1 MLADSYGNKNST
13 NSIDAIASYNQG
25 VHQFL
30 GAEPGVEASFR
41 AAISADPNF
50 TLGHIGLAREM
61 QLRGRSDDMKQSL
74 NTAFETSQSLSA
86 REQSHLNVSSLLLRG
101 KSAEARAAVY
111 EHVKEWPRDVLIAQ
125 MCTSVFGLIGFSGL
139 PGREAE
145 QLAFMTNLAPN
156 YGDDWWC
163 KAQLAFA
170 QLEVGQ
176 LDEASINIEEAL
188 LSNPNSAHS
197 KHIRAHLYYENLQDE
212 DGLSYL
218 QGHWANYDPSGALY
232 NHISWH
238 VGLWSLEAGN
248 LEQMWDVLDKHISP
262 DNSQG
267 PPLNI
272 LTDSAALLFRAELA
286 GVEVTPERWK
296 GLSAYAMTKFAN
308 PGLGFADLH
317 AAITHARAG
326 NIEALENIIANA
338 KGPVS
343 TLTKKVAKAY
353 RHMQE
358 GEWLSASELFMSV
371 VRENAR
377 FGGSNAQRD
386 LLDFSLAACLIHQGR
401 TREAKTIL
409 AITRPRALQ
418 KDIILGLHLTQ
429 IVSILEIVNA
439 ALVAEDRRRLI
450 RLTNREDKLNG
461 QRPNLIDYVTRA
473 SYCPQPVSQTMSE
486 RMHNTAIRHIC
497 F

>member
-1 MLADSYGNKNST
+1 MLDDSYGNKIST
-13 NSIDAIASYNQG
+13 SSVDAIESYNQG

-30 GAEPGVEASFR
+30 GAEPGVEVSFK
-41 AAISADPNF
+41 AAISADPEF
-50 TLGHIGLAREM
+50 TLAYIGLAREM
-61 QLRGRSDDMKQSL
+61 QLRGRSGDLKQSL
-74 NTAFETSQSLSA
+74 DKAFETDQNLSA
-86 REQSHLNVSSLLLRG
+86 REQSHLSVSSLLLRG
-101 KSAEARAAVY
+101 KSAEARVAVY

-125 MCTSVFGLIGFSGL
+125 MCSSVFGLIGFSGL

-145 QLAFMTNLAPN
+145 QLSFMTNLVSN

-163 KAQLAFA
+163 RAQLAFA

-176 LDEASINIEEAL
+176 LDEAGINIEEAL

-212 DGLSYL
+212 DGLRYL
-218 QGHWANYDPSGALY
+218 QRHWENYDPSGALY

-238 VGLWSLEAGN
+238 VGLWSLETGN
-248 LEQMWDVLDKHISP
+248 LEQMWSVLDKHISP
-262 DNSQG
+262 DNNQG
-267 PPLNI
+267 PPLNV
-272 LTDSAALLFRAELA
+272 LTDMAALLFRAELA
-286 GVEVTPERWK
+286 GVEVNSKRWRD
-296 GLSAYAMTKFAN
+296 LSAYAITKFAN
-308 PGLGFADLH
+308 PGLGFADFH

-343 TLTKKVAKAY
+343 DLTKKVARAY
-353 RHMQE
+353 LYMQDAD
-358 GEWLSASELFMSV
+358 WLSASEIFTSV
-371 VRENAR
+371 VREHAR

-418 KDIILGLHLTQ
+418 KDIISGLH
-429 IVSILEIVNA
+429 
-439 ALVAEDRRRLI
+439 
-450 RLTNREDKLNG
+450 
-461 QRPNLIDYVTRA
+461 
-473 SYCPQPVSQTMSE
+473 
-486 RMHNTAIRHIC
+486 
-497 F
+497 

>member
-1 MLADSYGNKNST
+1 MLDDSYGNKVST
-13 NSIDAIASYNQG
+13 DSIEAITSYNTG

-30 GAEPGVEASFR
+30 GAEPGVEASFK
-41 AAISADPNF
+41 AAISADPKF
-50 TLGHIGLAREM
+50 TLAHIGLAREM
-61 QLRGRSDDMKQSL
+61 QLRGRSNDVKQSL
-74 NTAFETSQSLSA
+74 ETAVEVGQHLSD
-86 REQSHLNVSSLLLRG
+86 REQSHLNVSNLLLRG
-101 KSAEARAAVY
+101 KSTEARVAVY

-145 QLAFMTNLAPN
+145 QLSFMTNLTPN

-176 LDEASINIEEAL
+176 LDEAGINIEEAL

-218 QGHWANYDPSGALY
+218 QKHWKNYDPSGALY

-238 VGLWSLEAGN
+238 VGLWSLETGN
-248 LEQMWDVLDKHISP
+248 LEQMWNILDNHISP

-267 PPLNI
+267 PPLNV
-272 LTDSAALLFRAELA
+272 LTDTAALLFRAELA
-286 GVEVTPERWK
+286 GVEVPLKRWND
-296 GLSAYAMTKFAN
+296 LSAYAMTKFAN
-308 PGLGFADLH
+308 PSLGFADFH

-326 NIEALENIIANA
+326 NVEALENIIANA

-343 TLTKKVAKAY
+343 GLTKKVAKAY
-353 RHMQE
+353 RHMQDE
-358 GEWLSASELFMSV
+358 EWLSASELFTSV
-371 VRENAR
+371 VREHAC

-401 TREAKTIL
+401 KQEAKTIL

-418 KDIILGLHLTQ
+418 KEIISGLH
-429 IVSILEIVNA
+429 
-439 ALVAEDRRRLI
+439 
-450 RLTNREDKLNG
+450 
-461 QRPNLIDYVTRA
+461 
-473 SYCPQPVSQTMSE
+473 
-486 RMHNTAIRHIC
+486 
-497 F
+497 

>member
-1 MLADSYGNKNST
+1 MIFMRGSFYTYIQRALKRGDAMLDDSYGNRVST
-13 NSIDAIASYNQG
+13 NSIEATMSYNAG

-30 GAEPGVEASFR
+30 GAEPGVEVSFR

-50 TLGHIGLAREM
+50 TLAHIGLAREM
-61 QLRGRSDDMKQSL
+61 QLRGRSDDVKQSL
-74 NTAFETSQSLSA
+74 NTAFETSQNLSA
-86 REQSHLNVSSLLLRG
+86 REQSHLSASSLLLRG

-111 EHVKEWPRDVLIAQ
+111 EHVKEWPCDVLIAQ

-145 QLAFMTNLAPN
+145 QLSFMTNLTPN

-176 LDEASINIEEAL
+176 LDEAGINIEEAL

-218 QGHWANYDPSGALY
+218 QRHWENYDPSGALY

-238 VGLWSLEAGN
+238 VGLWSLETGN
-248 LEQMWDVLDKHISP
+248 LEQMWNVLDKHISP

-267 PPLNI
+267 PPLNV
-272 LTDSAALLFRAELA
+272 LTDTVALLFRAELA
-286 GVEVTPERWK
+286 GVEVTPERWRD
-296 GLSAYAMTKFAN
+296 LSAYAMTKFAN
-308 PGLGFADLH
+308 PGLGFADFH

-343 TLTKKVAKAY
+343 DLTKKVARAY
-353 RHMQE
+353 LYMQDAN
-358 GEWLSASELFMSV
+358 WLSASELFTSV
-371 VRENAR
+371 VREHAR

-386 LLDFSLAACLIHQGR
+386 LLDFSLAACLLHQGR
-401 TREAKTIL
+401 KREAKTIL

-418 KDIILGLHLTQ
+418 KDIISGLH
-429 IVSILEIVNA
+429 
-439 ALVAEDRRRLI
+439 
-450 RLTNREDKLNG
+450 
-461 QRPNLIDYVTRA
+461 
-473 SYCPQPVSQTMSE
+473 
-486 RMHNTAIRHIC
+486 
-497 F
+497 

>member
-1 MLADSYGNKNST
+1 MN
-13 NSIDAIASYNQG
+13 
-25 VHQFL
+25 
-30 GAEPGVEASFR
+30 
-41 AAISADPNF
+41 
-50 TLGHIGLAREM
+50 
-61 QLRGRSDDMKQSL
+61 
-74 NTAFETSQSLSA
+74 
-86 REQSHLNVSSLLLRG
+86 
-101 KSAEARAAVY
+101 
-111 EHVKEWPRDVLIAQ
+111 
-125 MCTSVFGLIGFSGL
+125 
-139 PGREAE
+139 
-145 QLAFMTNLAPN
+145 
-156 YGDDWWC
+156 
-163 KAQLAFA
+163 
-170 QLEVGQ
+170 
-176 LDEASINIEEAL
+176 
-188 LSNPNSAHS
+188 
-197 KHIRAHLYYENLQDE
+197 
-212 DGLSYL
+212 YL
-218 QGHWANYDPSGALY
+218 QRHWANYDPSGALY

-371 VRENAR
+371 VREHAR

-418 KDIILGLHLTQ
+418 KDIISGLH
-429 IVSILEIVNA
+429 
-439 ALVAEDRRRLI
+439 
-450 RLTNREDKLNG
+450 
-461 QRPNLIDYVTRA
+461 
-473 SYCPQPVSQTMSE
+473 
-486 RMHNTAIRHIC
+486 
-497 F
+497 

>member
-1 MLADSYGNKNST
+1 MLVDSYGNKNST
-13 NSIDAIASYNQG
+13 NSVDAIASYNQG

-41 AAISADPNF
+41 TAISADPNF

-61 QLRGRSDDMKQSL
+61 QLRGRSDDMKKSL
-74 NTAFETSQSLSA
+74 NTAFETSQNLSA

-145 QLAFMTNLAPN
+145 QLSFMTNLAPN

-176 LDEASINIEEAL
+176 LDEAGINIEEAL
-188 LSNPNSAHS
+188 ISNPNSAHS

-212 DGLSYL
+212 DGLNYL
-218 QGHWANYDPSGALY
+218 QRHWANYDPSGALY

-286 GVEVTPERWK
+286 GVEVTPERWR

-371 VRENAR
+371 VREHAR

-418 KDIILGLHLTQ
+418 KDIISGLH
-429 IVSILEIVNA
+429 
-439 ALVAEDRRRLI
+439 
-450 RLTNREDKLNG
+450 
-461 QRPNLIDYVTRA
+461 
-473 SYCPQPVSQTMSE
+473 
-486 RMHNTAIRHIC
+486 
-497 F
+497 

>member
-1 MLADSYGNKNST
+1 MIFMRGSVFKYVQRALKRGDAMLDDSYGNRVST
-13 NSIDAIASYNQG
+13 NSIEATMSYNAG

-30 GAEPGVEASFR
+30 GAEPGVEVSFR

-50 TLGHIGLAREM
+50 TLAHIGLAREM
-61 QLRGRSDDMKQSL
+61 QLRGRSDDVKQSL

-86 REQSHLNVSSLLLRG
+86 REQSHLSVSSLLLRG

-111 EHVKEWPRDVLIAQ
+111 EHVKEWPCDVLIAQ

-145 QLAFMTNLAPN
+145 QLSFMTNLTPN

-176 LDEASINIEEAL
+176 LDEAGINIEEAL

-218 QGHWANYDPSGALY
+218 QRHWENYDPSGALY

-238 VGLWSLEAGN
+238 VGLWSLETGN
-248 LEQMWDVLDKHISP
+248 LEQMWNVLDKHISP

-267 PPLNI
+267 PPLNV
-272 LTDSAALLFRAELA
+272 LTDTVALLFRAELA
-286 GVEVTPERWK
+286 GVEVTPERWRD
-296 GLSAYAMTKFAN
+296 LSAYAMTKFAN
-308 PGLGFADLH
+308 PGLGFADFH
-317 AAITHARAG
+317 AAITYARAG

-343 TLTKKVAKAY
+343 DLTKKVARAY
-353 RHMQE
+353 LYMQDAN
-358 GEWLSASELFMSV
+358 WLSASELFTSV
-371 VRENAR
+371 VREHAR

-386 LLDFSLAACLIHQGR
+386 LLDFSLAACLLHQGR
-401 TREAKTIL
+401 KREAKTIL

-418 KDIILGLHLTQ
+418 KDIISGLH
-429 IVSILEIVNA
+429 
-439 ALVAEDRRRLI
+439 
-450 RLTNREDKLNG
+450 
-461 QRPNLIDYVTRA
+461 
-473 SYCPQPVSQTMSE
+473 
-486 RMHNTAIRHIC
+486 
-497 F
+497 

>member
-1 MLADSYGNKNST
+1 MLDDSYGNKNST
-13 NSIDAIASYNQG
+13 NSVDAIASYNQG

-61 QLRGRSDDMKQSL
+61 QLRGRSDDVKQSL
-74 NTAFETSQSLSA
+74 NTAFETSQNLSA

-145 QLAFMTNLAPN
+145 QLSFMTNLAPN

-176 LDEASINIEEAL
+176 LDEAGINIEEAL
-188 LSNPNSAHS
+188 ISNPNSAHS

-212 DGLSYL
+212 DGLNYL
-218 QGHWANYDPSGALY
+218 QRHWANYDPSGALY

-248 LEQMWDVLDKHISP
+248 LEQMWDVWSPKVISLGAISAEFVQSTENSGMYIIHYPDKQTAISVFDKIKP
-262 DNSQG
+262 EVEEVRSQNRIQITEG
-267 PPLNI
+267 KR
-272 LTDSAALLFRAELA
+272 LFR
-286 GVEVTPERWK
+286 VD
-296 GLSAYAMTKFAN
+296 S
-308 PGLGFADLH
+308 
-317 AAITHARAG
+317 
-326 NIEALENIIANA
+326 
-338 KGPVS
+338 
-343 TLTKKVAKAY
+343 
-353 RHMQE
+353 
-358 GEWLSASELFMSV
+358 
-371 VRENAR
+371 
-377 FGGSNAQRD
+377 
-386 LLDFSLAACLIHQGR
+386 
-401 TREAKTIL
+401 
-409 AITRPRALQ
+409 
-418 KDIILGLHLTQ
+418 
-429 IVSILEIVNA
+429 
-439 ALVAEDRRRLI
+439 
-450 RLTNREDKLNG
+450 
-461 QRPNLIDYVTRA
+461 
-473 SYCPQPVSQTMSE
+473 
-486 RMHNTAIRHIC
+486 
-497 F
+497 

>member
-1 MLADSYGNKNST
+1 MLDDSYGNKIST
-13 NSIDAIASYNQG
+13 SSVDAIESYNQG

-30 GAEPGVEASFR
+30 GAEPGVEVSFK
-41 AAISADPNF
+41 AAISADPEF
-50 TLGHIGLAREM
+50 TLAYIGLAREM
-61 QLRGRSDDMKQSL
+61 QLRGRSGDLKQSL
-74 NTAFETSQSLSA
+74 DKAFETDQNLSA
-86 REQSHLNVSSLLLRG
+86 REQSHLSVSSLLLRG
-101 KSAEARAAVY
+101 KSAEARVAVY

-125 MCTSVFGLIGFSGL
+125 MCSSVFGLIGFSGL

-145 QLAFMTNLAPN
+145 QLSFMTNLVSN

-163 KAQLAFA
+163 RAQLAFA

-176 LDEASINIEEAL
+176 LDEAGINIEEAL

-212 DGLSYL
+212 DGLRYL
-218 QGHWANYDPSGALY
+218 QRHWENYDPSGALY

-238 VGLWSLEAGN
+238 VGLWSLETGN
-248 LEQMWDVLDKHISP
+248 LEQMWSVLDKHISP
-262 DNSQG
+262 DNNQG
-267 PPLNI
+267 PPLNV
-272 LTDSAALLFRAELA
+272 LTDMAALLFRAELA
-286 GVEVTPERWK
+286 GVEVNSKRWRD
-296 GLSAYAMTKFAN
+296 LSAYAITKFAN
-308 PGLGFADLH
+308 PGLGFADFH

-343 TLTKKVAKAY
+343 DLTKKVARAY
-353 RHMQE
+353 LYMQDAD
-358 GEWLSASELFMSV
+358 WLSASELFTSV
-371 VRENAR
+371 VREHAR

-418 KDIILGLHLTQ
+418 KDIISGLH
-429 IVSILEIVNA
+429 
-439 ALVAEDRRRLI
+439 
-450 RLTNREDKLNG
+450 
-461 QRPNLIDYVTRA
+461 
-473 SYCPQPVSQTMSE
+473 
-486 RMHNTAIRHIC
+486 
-497 F
+497 

>member
-1 MLADSYGNKNST
+1 VIFMRGSFSKYIQRALKRGDAMLDDSYGNRVST
-13 NSIDAIASYNQG
+13 NSIEATMSYNAG

-30 GAEPGVEASFR
+30 GAEPGVEVSFR

-50 TLGHIGLAREM
+50 TLAHIGLAREM
-61 QLRGRSDDMKQSL
+61 QLRGRSDDVKQSL

-86 REQSHLNVSSLLLRG
+86 REQSHLSVSSLLLRG

-111 EHVKEWPRDVLIAQ
+111 EHVKEWPCDVLIAQ

-145 QLAFMTNLAPN
+145 QLSFMTNLTPN

-176 LDEASINIEEAL
+176 LDEAGINIEEAL

-212 DGLSYL
+212 EGLSYL
-218 QGHWANYDPSGALY
+218 QRHWENYDPSGALY

-238 VGLWSLEAGN
+238 VGLWSLETGN
-248 LEQMWDVLDKHISP
+248 LEQMWNVLDKHISP
-262 DNSQG
+262 DNNQG
-267 PPLNI
+267 PPLNV
-272 LTDSAALLFRAELA
+272 LTDTAALLFRAELA
-286 GVEVTPERWK
+286 GVEVTPKRWRD
-296 GLSAYAMTKFAN
+296 LSAYAMTKFAN
-308 PGLGFADLH
+308 PGLGFADFH
-317 AAITHARAG
+317 AAITHVRAG

-343 TLTKKVAKAY
+343 DLTKKVARAY
-353 RHMQE
+353 LYMQDAN
-358 GEWLSASELFMSV
+358 WLSASELFTSV
-371 VRENAR
+371 VREHAR

-386 LLDFSLAACLIHQGR
+386 LLDFSLAACLLHQGR
-401 TREAKTIL
+401 KREAKTIL

-418 KDIILGLHLTQ
+418 KDIISGLH
-429 IVSILEIVNA
+429 
-439 ALVAEDRRRLI
+439 
-450 RLTNREDKLNG
+450 
-461 QRPNLIDYVTRA
+461 
-473 SYCPQPVSQTMSE
+473 
-486 RMHNTAIRHIC
+486 
-497 F
+497 

>member
-1 MLADSYGNKNST
+1 MIFMGGWFSKYIQRALKRGDAMLDDSYGNRVST
-13 NSIDAIASYNQG
+13 NSIEATMSYNAG

-30 GAEPGVEASFR
+30 GAEPGVEVSFR

-50 TLGHIGLAREM
+50 TLAHIGLAREM
-61 QLRGRSDDMKQSL
+61 QLRGRSDDVKQSL

-86 REQSHLNVSSLLLRG
+86 REQSHLSVSSLLLRG

-111 EHVKEWPRDVLIAQ
+111 EHVKEWPCDVLIAQ

-145 QLAFMTNLAPN
+145 QLSFMTNLTPN

-176 LDEASINIEEAL
+176 LDEAGINIEEAL

-218 QGHWANYDPSGALY
+218 QRHWENYDPSGALY

-238 VGLWSLEAGN
+238 VGLWSLETGN
-248 LEQMWDVLDKHISP
+248 LEQMWYVLDKHISP
-262 DNSQG
+262 DDSHG
-267 PPLNI
+267 PPLNV
-272 LTDSAALLFRAELA
+272 LTDTASLLFRAELA
-286 GVEVTPERWK
+286 GVEVTPERWRD
-296 GLSAYAMTKFAN
+296 LSGYAMTKFAN
-308 PGLGFADLH
+308 PGLGFADFH

-343 TLTKKVAKAY
+343 DLTKKVARAY
-353 RHMQE
+353 LYMQDAN
-358 GEWLSASELFMSV
+358 WLSASELFTSV
-371 VRENAR
+371 VREHAR

-386 LLDFSLAACLIHQGR
+386 LLDFSLAACLLHQGR
-401 TREAKTIL
+401 KREAKTIL

-418 KDIILGLHLTQ
+418 KDIISGLH
-429 IVSILEIVNA
+429 
-439 ALVAEDRRRLI
+439 
-450 RLTNREDKLNG
+450 
-461 QRPNLIDYVTRA
+461 
-473 SYCPQPVSQTMSE
+473 
-486 RMHNTAIRHIC
+486 
-497 F
+497 

>member
-1 MLADSYGNKNST
+1 MLDDSYGNKIST

-30 GAEPGVEASFR
+30 GAEPGVEASFK
-41 AAISADPNF
+41 AALSADPKF
-50 TLGHIGLAREM
+50 TLAHVGLAREM
-61 QLRGRSDDMKQSL
+61 QLRGRWGDVKQSL
-74 NTAFETSQSLSA
+74 NTAFETSPSLSA
-86 REQSHLNVSSLLLRG
+86 REQSHLSVSSLLLRG
-101 KSAEARAAVY
+101 KSAEARVAVY

-145 QLAFMTNLAPN
+145 QLSFMTNLAPN
-156 YGDDWWC
+156 YGDDWWF

-176 LDEASINIEEAL
+176 LDEADINIEEAL

-218 QGHWANYDPSGALY
+218 QGHWENYDPSGALY

-238 VGLWSLEAGN
+238 VGLWSLETGN
-248 LEQMWDVLDKHISP
+248 LEQMWNVLDKHISP

-267 PPLNI
+267 PPLNV
-272 LTDSAALLFRAELA
+272 LTDTAALLFRAELA
-286 GVEVTPERWK
+286 GVEVTPERWRD
-296 GLSAYAMTKFAN
+296 LSAYAMTKFAN
-308 PGLGFADLH
+308 PGLGFADFH

-343 TLTKKVAKAY
+343 DLTKKVARAY
-353 RHMQE
+353 LYMQDAN
-358 GEWLSASELFMSV
+358 WLSASELFTSV
-371 VRENAR
+371 VREHAR

-386 LLDFSLAACLIHQGR
+386 LLDFSLAACLINQGR
-401 TREAKTIL
+401 KREARTIL

-418 KDIILGLHLTQ
+418 KDIISGLH
-429 IVSILEIVNA
+429 
-439 ALVAEDRRRLI
+439 
-450 RLTNREDKLNG
+450 
-461 QRPNLIDYVTRA
+461 
-473 SYCPQPVSQTMSE
+473 
-486 RMHNTAIRHIC
+486 
-497 F
+497 